1 MSSIKAVLRKKANSQ
16 KLYPIALRIIKDRKA
31 TFIYIGQYIKQID
44 WDNKN
49 SVVKKSHPDFLFIN
63 QLILNKM
70 SEANKKLIDA
80 EMEVNYQSVTAI
92 KSKVLNKKNEDFF
105 LISNYYLNQLKNRK
119 QFHQVDIEKQRLQV
133 FKKFI
138 KKETFNLGEFDVRL
152 MKEFENHLSTKRNL
166 SKRTIA
172 NYMITIRTILNIAI
186 SDFSIKNVSY
196 PFGKGKYQIKF
207 PESVKIG
214 LTIEEIKILEN
225 IKDITKAQ
233 KYALNAW
240 LLSFYFAGIR
250 VSDVLLLKWKDFL
263 DNRLH
268 YRMGKNKKLVSLKVP
283 NKVKDI
289 LSQLERN
296 EETVYLFKELE
307 GVDLEDDKYLKTR
320 IKTATRNFNRRLKMV
335 ADKAGIDKKL
345 TMHIARHSFGN
356 ISGHK
361 ITIQMLQKLYRHSSI
376 TTTILYQS
384 NFMQQDIDDA
394 LDKVVEF

>member
-1 MSSIKAVLRKKANSQ
+1 
-16 KLYPIALRIIKDRKA
+16 
-31 TFIYIGQYIKQID
+31 
-44 WDNKN
+44 
-49 SVVKKSHPDFLFIN
+49 
-63 QLILNKM
+63 
-70 SEANKKLIDA
+70 
-80 EMEVNYQSVTAI
+80 METNYQSVTAI

-105 LISNYYLNQLKNRK
+105 LVSNYYLNQLKNRK

-133 FKKFI
+133 FKNFI
-138 KKETFNLGEFDVRL
+138 KKDTFNLGDFDVRL

-196 PFGKGKYQIKF
+196 PFGRGKYQIRF

-225 IKDITKAQ
+225 IKDLTQAQ
-233 KYALNAW
+233 QYALNAW

-250 VSDVLLLKWKDFL
+250 VSDVLLLKWTDFL

-268 YRMGKNKKLVSLKVP
+268 YRMGKNKKLVSLKIP
-283 NKVKDI
+283 NKVIGI
-289 LSQLERN
+289 LSQLEKN

-307 GVDLEDDKYLKTR
+307 GVDLDDDRYLKTR

-356 ISGHK
+356 ISGDK